1 MLVFTRP
8 AWVLLRPYRG
18 VNATREGCFGLRPAT
33 SWGLVRQIRGS
44 PPPAERGGVS
54 RPAERRRAFPPGGR
68 LGSAGT
74 SGRRWLRSSPFR
86 SPFCFWLRAVVV
98 GLRSSSFGRSGSG
111 ALSGGRCALGTLPS
125 SSAAVAWAVRG
136 VARRRRRCL
145 VVGAWSSVRRCSGA
159 GALLACGGAHPFP
172 CAPCA
177 SSVAPPL
184 SPSSSVL
191 APRASRRPASL
202 RKPAPRGG
210 GAALRAAPGSG
221 PPGRFWL
228 SRLPAAAL
236 SPWPGSC
243 PGRGSFPAAV
253 RREEKKRILM
263 KRKLRSLI
271 PHPGGGP
278 PPFRRGGGRGAEN
291 APPPP
296 LPVSP
301 GCAYP
306 A

>member
-1 MLVFTRP
+1 MR
-8 AWVLLRPYRG
+8 
-18 VNATREGCFGLRPAT
+18 LRPAT

-191 APRASRRPASL
+191 APRASRRPASPLSFGQLPFAAPRPRCAPCPPSLSPPPLPSSSVLALSRTAPEGGAL
-202 RKPAPRGG
+202 RHCRPLVPADPSRPPGGKARRRPAPRG
-210 GAALRAAPGSG
+210 
-221 PPGRFWL
+221 
-228 SRLPAAAL
+228 
-236 SPWPGSC
+236 
-243 PGRGSFPAAV
+243 
-253 RREEKKRILM
+253 
-263 KRKLRSLI
+263 
-271 PHPGGGP
+271 
-278 PPFRRGGGRGAEN
+278 AEN
-291 APPPP
+291 P
-296 LPVSP
+296 
-301 GCAYP
+301 
-306 A
+306 